1 MAPNAPII
9 CIEDDTDDQFIME
22 LAAKELNIS
31 RQLRFFS
38 DGESAIHYLETSDEQ
53 PFLILCDMNLPGI
66 NGLELRQ
73 RLNDNE
79 YLRRK
84 SVPFVFLTTGAS
96 SETVDKAYAETVQGF
111 FQKTPDYNK
120 FKRQLEVLIA
130 YWEECLHPNTP
141 FFP

>member
-1 MAPNAPII
+1 MALNAPII
-9 CIEDDTDDQFIME
+9 CIEDDPDDQFIIE
-22 LAAKELNIS
+22 LAAKELNIP

-38 DGESAIHYLETSDEQ
+38 DAESAIHYLETTDEQ

-79 YLRRK
+79 YLRKK

-96 SETVDKAYAETVQGF
+96 REVVNKAYAETVQGF
-111 FQKTPDYNK
+111 FQKTNDYDK
-120 FKRQLEVLIA
+120 LKRQLGVLIA
-130 YWEECLHPNTP
+130 YWEECLHPNTS